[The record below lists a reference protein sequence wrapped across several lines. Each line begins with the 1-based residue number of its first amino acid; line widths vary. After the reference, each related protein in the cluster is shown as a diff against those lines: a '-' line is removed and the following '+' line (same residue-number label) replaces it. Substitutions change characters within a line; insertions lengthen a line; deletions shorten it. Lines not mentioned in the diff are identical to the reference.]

1 MGLDSVELVMAF
13 EEEFEIE
20 ILDEE
25 AEQII
30 TVGDAR
36 DCIVGKLRARAGDPE
51 AVDAEEVWSRVRA
64 IVVNLLGVRPEK
76 VTPEAAFIDDLGVD

>member
-1 MGLDSVELVMAF
+1 MAF

-30 TVGDAR
+30 TVGDAL
-36 DCIVGKLRARAGDPE
+36 DCIVSKLQARAADPE
-51 AVDAEEVWSRVRA
+51 AVDTEEVLSRVKA
-64 IVVNLLGVRPEK
+64 IVVNLIGVRPEK